1 VSEPLPFYVVGPT
14 GSGKSS
20 IALSLAERWG
30 GEIVNADAFQVYRG
44 IPIITAAPS
53 AEDLERVPHH
63 LYEVIPL
70 DEDYNVARY
79 AREAEEIIQ
88 DIQSRGRRPI
98 IVGGSGLYIKAL
110 THGLADTPPGDPEF
124 RETLETLTEEA
135 RVAWLERLDPEG
147 AAAMN
152 LLNPRYVMRALEITL
167 LTGVPASVLKAEWQ
181 RNEPMD
187 IEGISISWERE
198 DLYTRIND
206 RVGAMLELGALE
218 EIAVLSD
225 TISNTALKAIGVREL
240 QGHLAGEW
248 SLEEAMA
255 AIQRS
260 SRRYAKRQMNW
271 FRRETVF
278 QRMTWA
284 EAMAF

>member
-1 VSEPLPFYVVGPT
+1 
-14 GSGKSS
+14 
-20 IALSLAERWG
+20 
-30 GEIVNADAFQVYRG
+30 
-44 IPIITAAPS
+44 
-53 AEDLERVPHH
+53 
-63 LYEVIPL
+63 
-70 DEDYNVARY
+70 
-79 AREAEEIIQ
+79 
-88 DIQSRGRRPI
+88 
-98 IVGGSGLYIKAL
+98 
-110 THGLADTPPGDPEF
+110 
-124 RETLETLTEEA
+124 
-135 RVAWLERLDPEG
+135 VAWLERLDPEG